1 MEKLFSHERRQK
13 MTSKKRLNILM
24 ADDSSQH
31 AQSAVELIQGLSLP
45 PRSRVMVLRVFTPG
59 QISSL
64 PEFESSLEKTRHQ
77 FLNAGMVVGAD
88 LVLGSPSEK
97 IIEIA
102 ETQKS
107 DLIVLG
113 AKGLR
118 ATLGILLGGVAQ
130 QVVEYAHCPVL
141 IVRAPYQGLRRIL
154 LVTDGSATGQYAARY
169 LAKFPLPEKVDVR
182 IMHVMPPL
190 MPPLTME
197 PYLGGWQTIYVP
209 ILVEDENTVRN
220 IQKKQE
226 QKGQALLKRTC
237 DLLQRHRIPSTPV
250 LCRGDAATEI
260 IEYVKSNE
268 IDLIVAGSRGLSEF
282 QGWWMGSVSRKLL
295 HYSNCSVLI
304 VKGPKKE

>member
-1 MEKLFSHERRQK
+1 

-31 AQSAVELIQGLSLP
+31 AQSAVELIRGLSLP
-45 PRSRVMVLRVFTPG
+45 PKSRVMVLRVFTPG
-59 QISSL
+59 QISGL
-64 PEFESSLEKTRHQ
+64 PEFESSLEKTKQ
-77 FLNAGMVVGAD
+77 EFLNAGIAAETD
-88 LVLGSPSEK
+88 LVLGSPAEK
-97 IIEIA
+97 IIETA
-102 ETQKS
+102 EAKKS

-130 QVVEYAHCPVL
+130 QVVEYAHDPVL

-154 LVTDGSATGQYAARY
+154 LVTDGSATSQHAARY
-169 LAKFPLPEKVDVR
+169 LGKFPLPEKADVR
-182 IMHVMPPL
+182 VMHVMFPPQSL
-190 MPPLTME
+190 WSME
-197 PYLGGWQTIYVP
+197 PQLGGWQTIYLP
-209 ILVEDENTVRN
+209 YSNEDDSVL
-220 IQKKQE
+220 QKKQE
-226 QKGQALLKRTC
+226 RKGEALLKRTC
-237 DLLQRHRIPSTPV
+237 DLLLRHGISSTPI
-250 LCRGDAATEI
+250 LSQGDAATEI
-260 IEYVKSNE
+260 MEYVKSNE